1 MKNKIFIKEDLN
13 IKECFKKLN
22 KTAKKTLVVI
32 DNKNKLLGTL
42 SNGDLRKALLK
53 GKNLKSK
60 IKQIYKKNCIKFN
73 EKKIPSHEKIKKYFF
88 LKGIDLIPVVN
99 SKENV
104 VQIIYPNIKLKKNK
118 KRNSLIN
125 FYSIIMAGG
134 LGTRL
139 QPFTHILPKPLI
151 PISNKPVI
159 EHIIDKVQKYDPEK
173 IFVSVNYKS
182 KVLKAFF
189 DELKPRLNINLF
201 FEKKPLGTCGSMK
214 KIKMKKNL
222 PIFLLNCD
230 ALINID
236 LYKVLNKHIE
246 NHNDMTVL
254 VSKKNFKMPYGVC
267 ELDEKK
273 NLKSILEKPNYSFP
287 VNTGMYILNK
297 KILKFI
303 PKNKKFDTTDLI
315 DKIILKNYKV
325 GVYNISNNAWKDVGE
340 WKNYLIEDKLKT

>member
-1 MKNKIFIKEDLN
+1 MISKIFIKEDLS

-60 IKQIYKKNCIKFN
+60 IKQIYKKKCIKFN
-73 EKKIPSHEKIKKYFF
+73 EKKIPSHEKIKKIFF
-88 LKGIDLIPVVN
+88 LKGIDLIPIVN
-99 SKENV
+99 SKEKV

-118 KRNSLIN
+118 KKNSLIN

-151 PISNKPVI
+151 PINNKPVI
-159 EHIIDKVQKYDPEK
+159 EHIIDKVQEYGPKK
-173 IFVSVNYKS
+173 IFVTVNYKS

-189 DELKPRLNINLF
+189 EELKPRLKINLF
-201 FEKKPLGTCGSMK
+201 FEKKPLGTCGSLK
-214 KIKMKKNL
+214 KIKIQKNI
-222 PIFLLNCD
+222 PILLLNCD
-230 ALINID
+230 ALINMD
-236 LYKVLNKHIE
+236 LFKVLKKHIE

-267 ELDEKK
+267 KIDEKK
-273 NLKSILEKPNYSFP
+273 NLKSILEKPSYSFSI
-287 VNTGMYILNK
+287 NTGMYILNK

-315 DKIILKNYKV
+315 NKTISKNYKI
-325 GVYNISNNAWKDVGE
+325 GICNISNNAWKDVGE
-340 WKNYLIEDKLKT
+340 WKNYLIADKLNT